1 MKQTRTCLM
10 GFVFSL
16 FIAGAQAQEIPINE
30 PDYNKPQLFS
40 ELPSSLELQISA
52 FESLLSND
60 LGDKINFT
68 IAPGFIFNGTV
79 VSKASPAD
87 RKVQSVV
94 VKSTNYEGAAL
105 TFTRVLLEDGTTRY
119 LGRILSMNNSDAYEL
134 SYANGK
140 YFFNKKHLY
149 DIMNE

>member
-1 MKQTRTCLM
+1 MKLTRTCLM

-40 ELPSSLELQISA
+40 DLPSSIELQLSA
-52 FESLLSND
+52 FESLLSSAV
-60 LGDKINFT
+60 GAKINFT
-68 IAPGFIFNGTV
+68 ITPGFIFNGHV
-79 VSKASPAD
+79 VSKSAPKD
-87 RKVQSVV
+87 RNVQSIVI
-94 VKSTNYEGAAL
+94 KSTNYEGATL
-105 TFTRVLLEDGTTRY
+105 TFTRVLLEDGTIRY

-134 SYANGK
+134 SHANGK
-140 YFFNKKHLY
+140 YYFNKKHLY